1 MRCVRPSLTELDWR
15 DDFEGCRLRLYSAQ
29 FDVLAVRDG
38 QEDL

>member
-1 MRCVRPSLTELDWR
+1 MSCVHPSLTALGWR
-15 DDFEGCRLRLYSAQ
+15 DDFEGCRLRFYSAQ